1 MRACRSSSP
10 VREGDVVEALKR
22 GRQGEARA
30 EDALM
35 MEREH
40 DWSWRLDLTRGSAHV
55 ARKEQYDYH
64 GARRHAKGHIFE
76 FFKSV

>member
-1 MRACRSSSP
+1 M
-10 VREGDVVEALKR
+10 REGDVVEALKR

-55 ARKEQYDYH
+55 ARK
-64 GARRHAKGHIFE
+64 
-76 FFKSV
+76 

>member
-1 MRACRSSSP
+1 VRACRSSRP

-64 GARRHAKGHIFE
+64 GGATTCQGSYI
-76 FFKSV
+76 